1 MLHEAESSLRK
12 ALVLNPQLMSA
23 LSYLALLTLETGR
36 IDEAA
41 HTAERALAINPNCS
55 DAYIS
60 LGHVYRWAGILGE
73 SERAFERATAL
84 DPYTPRLLS
93 SGMTYLYAGKAAQA
107 LDIFTTCQPHACFSL
122 LWQGM
127 ALLALDRIAES
138 RKRFEAVV
146 ATSPMSTARWLAEAY
161 LAWMGRNFVEGRTA
175 MRALER
181 MFAPAGEGGEAL
193 YHFGRMCTA
202 LGDSAAGIAMLQRAV
217 DSDFVPYPYFVV
229 DPFLDPVRAEPA
241 FSRLLA
247 QAEARHEA
255 FKRSLCSQVRQPD
268 PAAQ

>member
-1 MLHEAESSLRK
+1 M
-12 ALVLNPQLMSA
+12 
-23 LSYLALLTLETGR
+23 
-36 IDEAA
+36 
-41 HTAERALAINPNCS
+41 
-55 DAYIS
+55 
-60 LGHVYRWAGILGE
+60 LGE

-84 DPYTPRLLS
+84 DFYTPRLLA
-93 SGMTYLYAGKAAQA
+93 SGVTYLYSGKPDQA
-107 LDIFTTCQPHACFSL
+107 LDIFTTCQPHASFSL

-138 RKRFEAVV
+138 RERFEAVV
-146 ATSPMSTARWLAEAY
+146 SGSAMSTARWLAEAY
-161 LAWMGRNFVEGRTA
+161 LAWMERNFDEGRAA

-217 DSDFVPYPYFVV
+217 DSDFVTYPYFLV

-241 FSRLLA
+241 FNRLLA
-247 QAEARHEA
+247 QAKARHEA
-255 FKRSLCSQVRQPD
+255 FKRSLCSQARQPD